1 MSNENPGVCPVA
13 AAEQAIVSILTKLEA
28 QTGLRVDG
36 VYLDRMF
43 VGTLDVPY
51 ESAVCSIKVTLGR
64 NSETQWEPPA

>member
-13 AAEQAIVSILTKLEA
+13 AAERAMVSILTELEA

-36 VYLDRMF
+36 VYLDRM
-43 VGTLDVPY
+43 VVSTLDMPH
-51 ESAVCSIKVTLGR
+51 ESAVCSIKITLGR